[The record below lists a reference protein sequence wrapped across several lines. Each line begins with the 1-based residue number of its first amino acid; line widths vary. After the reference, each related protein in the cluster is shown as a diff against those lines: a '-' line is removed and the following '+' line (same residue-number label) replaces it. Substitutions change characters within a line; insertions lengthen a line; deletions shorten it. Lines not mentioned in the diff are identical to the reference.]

1 MNATQNFTE
10 QTRHG
15 CRHHRHEMHGQ
26 AMAAGQ
32 EGQEG
37 MRFRHGQHGQEAK
50 EGGCALSGARRQCR
64 CGQGPEA
71 GQNGQRCMHRH
82 GRGCRYDGTCL
93 PASKNGGA
101 PASAPVETPADA
113 PWRSPWRDRALARRS
128 GDLECP
134 AACRGAGTRQP
145 SHPPAFGSCR
155 AT

>member
-37 MRFRHGQHGQEAK
+37 MRFRHGQHGQHGQEAK

-64 CGQGPEA
+64 RGQGPEA
-71 GQNGQRCMHRH
+71 GPNGQRCMHRH
-82 GRGCRYDGTCL
+82 GRGCRNDGTCL
-93 PASKNGGA
+93 PASKDGGA

-113 PWRSPWRDRALARRS
+113 PMEAPVKAPMEA
-128 GDLECP
+128 
-134 AACRGAGTRQP
+134 
-145 SHPPAFGSCR
+145 
-155 AT
+155 